1 MINTLFI
8 FLGLMICVLVFG
20 AIISE
25 NQDLRGI
32 YIFLLVILSILLG
45 GLIEIINEKKNPSAM
60 DVYNNKT
67 ELSVT
72 TVNGVPTDTVVVF
85 KKTTEHDTGK

>member
-1 MINTLFI
+1 
-8 FLGLMICVLVFG
+8 
-20 AIISE
+20 
-25 NQDLRGI
+25 
-32 YIFLLVILSILLG
+32 
-45 GLIEIINEKKNPSAM
+45 M